1 MTDRDEL
8 KGHLA
13 AAFTEEARAEIRRRA
28 EEERR
33 QRSEQFAEALRRR
46 SGGREGQK

>member
-1 MTDRDEL
+1 MGRDEL
-8 KGHLA
+8 KARLA
-13 AAFTEEARAEIRRRA
+13 ETFTEEVRTESRRQA

-33 QRSEQFAEALRRR
+33 RRNESFSEVLRRR